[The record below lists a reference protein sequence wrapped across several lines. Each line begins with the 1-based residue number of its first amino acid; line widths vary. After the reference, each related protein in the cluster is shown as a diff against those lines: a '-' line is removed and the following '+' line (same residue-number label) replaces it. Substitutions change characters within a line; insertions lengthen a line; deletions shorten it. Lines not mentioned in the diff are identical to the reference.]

1 MKIRNMLSSK
11 GNRVAN
17 QFIVDFKH
25 ITVFQSYETVI
36 AVYDYQ
42 TATLYQDEEYYSK
55 TTSKYLNMFIR
66 AYNPMRIFKVKNNE
80 LHKLIG

>member
-1 MKIRNMLSSK
+1 MKIRNMLSQK

-17 QFIVDFKH
+17 QFIVDFRQT
-25 ITVFQSYETVI
+25 TVFQSYQTVI

-42 TATLYQDEEYYSK
+42 TGTLYQDEQYYSR
-55 TTSKYLNMFIR
+55 TTSKYLNMFIH
-66 AYNPMRIFKVKNNE
+66 AYNPMRIFKVKNDE